1 MHSCDLFL
9 FCQENDSISK
19 LRISFWVKI
28 MRFQFVFWSF
38 TLLQILIL
46 LTMLAPVY
54 LIKIIKIIHAVHE
67 WDNTVCQMLSL
78 TWSLKGRLENTGR
91 FLAHFTDMKSSRAE
105 VSYTFSELDGY
116 RAMWYSEDARSG
128 SLLVTSMFSSTANR
142 KDEIRIG
149 CAG

>member
-1 MHSCDLFL
+1 M
-9 FCQENDSISK
+9 
-19 LRISFWVKI
+19 
-28 MRFQFVFWSF
+28 
-38 TLLQILIL
+38 
-46 LTMLAPVY
+46 Y
-54 LIKIIKIIHAVHE
+54 LIKIIK
-67 WDNTVCQMLSL
+67 MLSL

-128 SLLVTSMFSSTANR
+128 SLLVTSMFSSTENR
-142 KDEIRIG
+142 KDEVRIS